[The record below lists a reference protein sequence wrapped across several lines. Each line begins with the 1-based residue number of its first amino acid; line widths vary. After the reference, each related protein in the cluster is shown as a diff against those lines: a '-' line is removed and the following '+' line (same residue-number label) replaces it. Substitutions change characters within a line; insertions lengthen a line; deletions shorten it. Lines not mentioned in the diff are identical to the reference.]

1 MDRANTLDFDAAPVL
16 LEGIGGGKGRALLG
30 EDLGL
35 SPLQRQALFLAAR
48 VGSVG
53 RARERLTQLDPAF
66 APRALSLLQAVN
78 DRLYPLRLHFAY
90 RVRDEVLMFLANSF
104 DAETGAGLLRPD
116 PVENFALALDLQI
129 KQKVLPKLN
138 GVAELLDPLLS
149 ELLAWAEA
157 EGLPQ
162 TAAKLARMRE
172 HGAATG
178 YVRFYE

>member
-1 MDRANTLDFDAAPVL
+1 M
-16 LEGIGGGKGRALLG
+16 
-30 EDLGL
+30 
-35 SPLQRQALFLAAR
+35 QRQSLFLAAR

-53 RARERLTQLDPAF
+53 RARERLTYLDSAF
-66 APRALSLLQAVN
+66 APRALSLLQSVN
-78 DRLYPLRLHFAY
+78 DRLYPRRLHFAY

-116 PVENFALALDLQI
+116 PLEIFALALDLQV

-138 GVAELLDPLLS
+138 GVAELLDPLLAG
-149 ELLAWAEA
+149 LFAWAEA